1 MRIIHWKYHN
11 LVVPMFSQKGDV
23 FGTSHRLSQALQST
37 PIMLSHMYNTNP
49 AEFDGLRLAD
59 FLSRLPESAKDFLE
73 QNKKEFG
80 IERLRPDMHI
90 WTEDDMLTFGFR
102 IKSEN
107 GKEFRTGIRKLIK
120 ANARRDVPTW
130 EEHNQL
136 VSRLEQEHEEKLEL
150 AYRVSLLEKDKRSS
164 DQAREA
170 VQEAAS
176 EDGRALNR
184 HKLTK
189 EFRAMN

>member
-1 MRIIHWKYHN
+1 M
-11 LVVPMFSQKGDV
+11 
-23 FGTSHRLSQALQST
+23 
-37 PIMLSHMYNTNP
+37 
-49 AEFDGLRLAD
+49 
-59 FLSRLPESAKDFLE
+59 
-73 QNKKEFG
+73 
-80 IERLRPDMHI
+80 
-90 WTEDDMLTFGFR
+90 
-102 IKSEN
+102 
-107 GKEFRTGIRKLIK
+107 
-120 ANARRDVPTW
+120 
-130 EEHNQL
+130 
-136 VSRLEQEHEEKLEL
+136 SRLEQEHEEKLEL